1 MSTIDWK
8 NLPFGYLKTNCN
20 LRAHCKD
27 GKWGDLE
34 VHTSDEISLSIAS
47 SALHYGQECF
57 EGMKAFRGKDGK
69 IRIFRL
75 EENAKRM
82 QQSAEGIMMQPV
94 PIELFM
100 EACKKVVLLNQEFVP
115 PFESGASLYFRPFL
129 IGTGPQVG
137 VAPSKDYTFIVF
149 VTPVGPYSKTGFNP
163 IDMQLVRD
171 MDRAAPLGTG
181 QFKVGGNYA
190 SSLRASERAKKEGFN
205 LVLFADAAERKYID
219 EAGPAN
225 FFAIKGN
232 KYITPQSESILKSI
246 TNMSL
251 RQIATDLGMEVEQR
265 PVLIT
270 ELADFDEVGA
280 CGTAAVIMPVKKI
293 VDRESGKTYEYGK
306 DGKAGAISTKLY
318 ETLRAIQ
325 YGETE
330 DKHHWNT
337 LIE

>member
-1 MSTIDWK
+1 MNAIDWK
-8 NLPFGYLKTNCN
+8 NLPFGYVKTNGN
-20 LRAHCKD
+20 IRAHFKD
-27 GKWGDLE
+27 GKWSDFE
-34 VHTSDEISLSIAS
+34 VHTSDEITLSIAS

-57 EGMKAFRGKDGK
+57 EGMKSFRGKDGK

-75 EENAKRM
+75 EDNAKRM
-82 QQSAEGIMMQPV
+82 QLSAEGVVMQPV
-94 PIELFM
+94 PIELFK
-100 EACKKVVLLNQEFVP
+100 EACIRAVMLNQEFVP
-115 PFESGASLYFRPFL
+115 PFESGASLYLRPFL

-137 VAPSKDYTFIVF
+137 VAPSKEYIFIVF

-163 IDMQLVRD
+163 IDMQLVSD

-205 LVLFADAAERKYID
+205 LVLFADATHRQYID

-232 KYITPQSESILKSI
+232 KYITPQSDSILKSI

-251 RQIATDLGMEVEQR
+251 RQIAQDLGMEVEQR
-265 PVLIT
+265 PVLIS
-270 ELADFDEVGA
+270 ELADFEEVGA

-293 VDRESGKTYEYGK
+293 VDRASGKIYEYCK

-325 YGETE
+325 YGELE
-330 DKHHWNT
+330 DKYHWNT
-337 LIE
+337 LLL

>member
-1 MSTIDWK
+1 MKNIDWK
-8 NLPFGYLKTNCN
+8 NLPFGYVKTNCN
-20 LRAHCKD
+20 LRAYYKD
-27 GKWGDLE
+27 GKWSDLE
-34 VHTSDEISLSIAS
+34 VHTSDEVTLSMAS
-47 SALHYGQECF
+47 NVLHYGQACF

-75 EENAKRM
+75 EENARRM
-82 QQSAEGIMMQPV
+82 QLSAEGIMMQPV
-94 PIELFM
+94 PIALFM
-100 EACKKVVLLNQEFVP
+100 EACKKTAKLNEEFVP

-129 IGTGPQVG
+129 IGTGAQVG
-137 VAPSKDYTFIVF
+137 VSPSTEYMFIVY

-163 IDMQLVRD
+163 IDMQLIRD
-171 MDRAAPLGTG
+171 MDRAAPMGTG
-181 QFKVGGNYA
+181 RFKVGGNYA

-205 LVLFADAAERKYID
+205 LVLFSDAAERQYID

-232 KYITPQSESILKSI
+232 KYITPKSESILKSI

-251 RQIATDLGMEVEQR
+251 RQIAGDLGMEIEQR

-270 ELADFDEVGA
+270 ELAEFDEVGA

-293 VDRESGKTYEYGK
+293 VDRESGKIYEYCK
-306 DGKAGAISTKLY
+306 DGKAGKISTKLY
-318 ETLRAIQ
+318 ETLRGIQ
-325 YGETE
+325 YGEIT

-337 LIE
+337 LVE

>member
-1 MSTIDWK
+1 MENIDWK

-20 LRAHCKD
+20 LRAYYKD
-27 GKWGDLE
+27 GKWSDLE
-34 VHTSDEISLSIAS
+34 VHTSDEITLSIAS

-57 EGMKAFRGKDGK
+57 EGMKAFRGRDNK

-94 PIELFM
+94 PVELFM
-100 EACKKVVLLNQEFVP
+100 EACKRAAKLNEAFVP

-129 IGTGPQVG
+129 IGTGAQVG
-137 VAPSKDYTFIVF
+137 VAPAKEYTFIVF

-181 QFKVGGNYA
+181 TFKVGGNYA

-205 LVLFADAAERKYID
+205 LALFADAAERKYID

-232 KYITPQSESILKSI
+232 RYITPKSQSILKSI

-251 RQIATDLGMEVEQR
+251 RQIATDLGMEVQQR
-265 PVLIT
+265 PIPIT
-270 ELADFDEVGA
+270 ELAEFDEVGA

-293 VDRESGKTYEYGK
+293 VDRETGTIYEYCK
-306 DGKAGAISTKLY
+306 DGKAGKISTQLY
-318 ETLRAIQ
+318 ETLRGIQ
-325 YGETE
+325 YGELE
-330 DKHHWNT
+330 DKHQWNT
-337 LIE
+337 VL

>member
-1 MSTIDWK
+1 MKNIDWE
-8 NLPFGYLKTNCN
+8 NLPFGYLRTNCN
-20 LRAHCKD
+20 VRAYYKD
-27 GKWGDLE
+27 GKWSDLE
-34 VHTSDEISLSIAS
+34 ICESDEISVSIAS

-82 QQSAEGIMMQPV
+82 YQSAEGIMMQAVPV
-94 PIELFM
+94 ELFSA
-100 EACKKVVLLNQEFVP
+100 ACIKVLKLNEEFVP

-129 IGTGPQVG
+129 IGTGAQVG
-137 VAPSKDYTFIVF
+137 VAPSKEYTFIVF

-163 IDMQLVRD
+163 IDMQLVYD

-181 QFKVGGNYA
+181 RFKVGGNYA

-225 FFAIKGN
+225 FFGIKGN
-232 KYITPQSESILKSI
+232 NYITPKSDSILQSI

-251 RQIATDLGMEVEQR
+251 RQIATDLGLTVEQR
-265 PVLIT
+265 PVPVA
-270 ELADFDEVGA
+270 ELPEFDEVGA

-293 VDRESGKTYEYGK
+293 VNRATGDVYEYCK
-306 DGKAGAISTKLY
+306 DGKAGKISTKLY
-318 ETLRAIQ
+318 ETLRSIQ
-325 YGETE
+325 YGEIE

-337 LIE
+337 VVS